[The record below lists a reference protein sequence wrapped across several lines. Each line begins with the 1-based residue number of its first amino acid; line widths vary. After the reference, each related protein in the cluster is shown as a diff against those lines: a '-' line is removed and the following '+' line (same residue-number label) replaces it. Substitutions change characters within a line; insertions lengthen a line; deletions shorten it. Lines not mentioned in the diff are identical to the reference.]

1 LQLLSWKK
9 NSRTSDHSRGFTLL
23 EVLVA
28 LAIVSVGLLSVS
40 TALSRAVTVNESL
53 EERTV
58 AVWIAGNKMAEL
70 RMSRVFSASGENSSS
85 VSMAGRQWKVS
96 ENYYSTSDPDIARI
110 VVSVFLEGEDESILN
125 STGYLAR
132 YVAPGL

>member
-1 LQLLSWKK
+1 MSSWKK
-9 NSRTSDHSRGFTLL
+9 NSSTLVDFRGFTLL
-23 EVLVA
+23 EMLVA

-40 TALSRAVTVNESL
+40 EALSRAVTVNEGL

-70 RMSRVFSASGENSSS
+70 RMSREFSASGENSSS
-85 VSMAGRQWKVS
+85 VSMAGRNWKVV

-110 VVSVFLEGEDESILN
+110 VVSVFIEGEEASILN
-125 STGYLAR
+125 STGYLSR